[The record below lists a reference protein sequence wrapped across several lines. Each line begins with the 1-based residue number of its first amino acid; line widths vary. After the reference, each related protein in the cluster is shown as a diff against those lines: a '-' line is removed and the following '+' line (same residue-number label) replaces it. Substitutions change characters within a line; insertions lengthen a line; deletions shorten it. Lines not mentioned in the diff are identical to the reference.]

1 MTAKESERG
10 SGLLAIWSTVAGDFE
25 TDYLHWLTREHVFE
39 RVGTRGFIAGSVYRR
54 RGSAPSEYMILYT
67 LEDSAVMASAAYRE
81 RLDHP
86 TPWTQRVMPQLQ
98 QFRRGGGTVLAHAG
112 HADAMGAHIA
122 VARLDHALPETMF
135 DAFARLAELD
145 RITRVRIM
153 SVASE
158 ATAIS
163 TREKSMRTGDEG
175 AFGGIIAI
183 DALGIAALDNA
194 IRTASDN
201 VRDAAAFE
209 TYDLVFSYS
218 KTAASPPDAPA

>member
-1 MTAKESERG
+1 MNAKG
-10 SGLLAIWSTVAGDFE
+10 SGLLAIWSTVASDFE

-39 RVGTRGFIAGSVYRR
+39 RVGTAGFVSGSVYRR

-67 LEDSAVMASAAYRE
+67 LKDSTVMSSEAYRE
-81 RLDHP
+81 RLDNP

-98 QFRRGGGTVLAHAG
+98 QFRRGGGPVLAHAG

-122 VARLDHALPETMF
+122 VARLAHALPEAMADTF
-135 DAFARLAELD
+135 TRLAELD
-145 RITRVRIM
+145 RITRVRVM

-158 ATAIS
+158 ATSIP

-183 DALGIAALDNA
+183 DALDVCALESAINAAAN
-194 IRTASDN
+194 S

-209 TYDLVFSYS
+209 TYDLVFSFS
-218 KTAASPPDAPA
+218 KSV